1 MVKAQKI
8 LIDELG
14 ISKLLSVAGGSMGAM
29 QVLQWAATYPESV
42 RSIMSIAG
50 SLKHSAQNIAFDEA
64 GRQSIMLDPNWQ
76 NGRYLEGNENLQ
88 EKNDLSFGFGIDF
101 QVESYLRYQGR
112 SFVDRF
118 DANSYLYMT
127 RAMDYFDVKNEIIE
141 NKKTI
146 INNSIR
152 FLVLSFTSDW
162 LFPTKESREI
172 VSLLNSIGSNV
183 SFAEVVSDRGHD
195 SFLLDEP
202 QFFKVAQ
209 GFLKGIK

>member
-1 MVKAQKI
+1 MYK
-8 LIDELG
+8 
-14 ISKLLSVAGGSMGAM
+14 
-29 QVLQWAATYPESV
+29 
-42 RSIMSIAG
+42 
-50 SLKHSAQNIAFDEA
+50 
-64 GRQSIMLDPNWQ
+64 RQ
-76 NGRYLEGNENLQ
+76 
-88 EKNDLSFGFGIDF
+88 
-101 QVESYLRYQGR
+101 
-112 SFVDRF
+112 
-118 DANSYLYMT
+118 
-127 RAMDYFDVKNEIIE
+127 IIE
-141 NKKTI
+141 
-146 INNSIR
+146 NSIR

>member
-1 MVKAQKI
+1 
-8 LIDELG
+8 
-14 ISKLLSVAGGSMGAM
+14 
-29 QVLQWAATYPESV
+29 
-42 RSIMSIAG
+42 
-50 SLKHSAQNIAFDEA
+50 
-64 GRQSIMLDPNWQ
+64 
-76 NGRYLEGNENLQ
+76 
-88 EKNDLSFGFGIDF
+88 
-101 QVESYLRYQGR
+101 
-112 SFVDRF
+112 
-118 DANSYLYMT
+118 
-127 RAMDYFDVKNEIIE
+127 MDYFDVKDEIIA
-141 NKKTI
+141 NKKA
-146 INNSIR
+146 INDNSIR

>member
-1 MVKAQKI
+1 
-8 LIDELG
+8 
-14 ISKLLSVAGGSMGAM
+14 
-29 QVLQWAATYPESV
+29 
-42 RSIMSIAG
+42 
-50 SLKHSAQNIAFDEA
+50 
-64 GRQSIMLDPNWQ
+64 
-76 NGRYLEGNENLQ
+76 
-88 EKNDLSFGFGIDF
+88 
-101 QVESYLRYQGR
+101 
-112 SFVDRF
+112 
-118 DANSYLYMT
+118 MT
-127 RAMDYFDVKNEIIE
+127 RAMDYFDVKDEIIA

-146 INNSIR
+146 IDNSIR